1 MTVGTTRFFNNNSDL
16 FNQLNKDL
24 KSLQAQAG
32 TGDAELKLGSN
43 IQDISKLSA
52 AEEKKSEINQF
63 ISNSKRVQTDLEVLD
78 VALERVQN
86 LLVRLQELAVE
97 SANDILLPD
106 ERERFALEARMIKSE
121 LLDVANQKDNFGNSL
136 FGGVSG
142 TEKK

>member
-63 ISNSKRVQTDLEVLD
+63 IYFQMF
-78 VALERVQN
+78 
-86 LLVRLQELAVE
+86 LVM
-97 SANDILLPD
+97 NC
-106 ERERFALEARMIKSE
+106 
-121 LLDVANQKDNFGNSL
+121 
-136 FGGVSG
+136 
-142 TEKK
+142 

>member
-106 ERERFALEARMIKSE
+106 ERARFALEARMIKSE

-136 FGGVSG
+136 L
-142 TEKK
+142 KQYP